1 MSLAIVL
8 PRTSASPAT
17 DSPEDLGPFIKHLQ
31 DSPARKII
39 FFDESLVGYVV
50 HASESKTDASTVYL
64 NVSILPGDASDG
76 AEREYT
82 TDDDSFAANFSIAST
97 TLDASS
103 IVILGHYAPESTYYT
118 AWKFELPITYPRKK
132 FSDPKI
138 RLSCFFGAD
147 SDDSVTS
154 ESPTVTETVLP
165 DLTPGHHRDLFL
177 ELNGLVVDEGNR
189 EFHLSSAFLERHLS
203 EETIVESP
211 LESHHETTSSSEALK
226 ATLTLPVTVS
236 LVIKLKST
244 KPAGRNNVLLA
255 TLNIESSE
263 ELSRIFQHYGSSQ
276 DYYFNIL
283 GLSMDFKFGTIH
295 EFLAQDFPIRYRS
308 MDSINLTYK
317 LVNNEVVDKEAAEGG
332 QSSKPINI
340 NLILQVQRRI
350 LDSGAFENVS
360 SIITTNWLPYLDFS
374 INAPPINNSLKLS
387 PFLQSQTTLQQ
398 QQPTLLSRPVLAV
411 NTRKLAVMNN
421 VYKLKAAQRGSS
433 AAAPASV
440 SLPAVSSFSPA
451 SRIAS
456 YSSSSVTVN
465 LATNNNST
473 LSGLKLTFKGKLS
486 IRLGEI
492 VSWKLQAINNS
503 STNKLNLSLIVQDPM
518 TFSQAYGAG
527 PGPGNNSSSNLL
539 GGSGVENPTDVLVYS
554 GMQLLQLYNGLKLA
568 TSGVIILN
576 NDIRIGPI
584 EANSVFETE
593 IKLIGIAKGIFN
605 LDGIKIFDI
614 GSGGGIDFGKL
625 VEVFVV

>member
-1 MSLAIVL
+1 MSLAIVV
-8 PRTSASPAT
+8 PGSPAPSVA
-17 DSPEDLGPFIKHLQ
+17 DSQQDLYPFVKHLQ
-31 DSPARKII
+31 DAPGRRII
-39 FFDESLVGYVV
+39 FFDESLVGYVL
-50 HASESKTDASTVYL
+50 HTSETKTDASTVYL
-64 NVSILPGDASDG
+64 NVSILPGDALDG
-76 AEREYT
+76 AERGT
-82 TDDDSFAANFSIAST
+82 TTEDESFATNFSIAST
-97 TLDASS
+97 TLDATSM
-103 IVILGHYAPESTYYT
+103 VVLGNYGPENTYYT
-118 AWKFELPITYPRKK
+118 VWKFEVPITYPRKK

-138 RLSCFFGAD
+138 LLSCFFGTEPDD
-147 SDDSVTS
+147 SDKS
-154 ESPTVTETVLP
+154 ETPTVTETVLP
-165 DLTPGHHRDLFL
+165 DLRPGHHRDLFL
-177 ELNGLVVDEGNR
+177 ELNGLLVGDGGR

-211 LESHHETTSSSEALK
+211 RESHPEVTSSSDTLK
-226 ATLTLPVTVS
+226 ATLSLPVTVS

-263 ELSRIFQHYGSSQ
+263 ELARIFQHHGSSQ

-283 GLSMDFKFGTIH
+283 GLTMDFKFGTIH
-295 EFLAQDFPIRYRS
+295 EYHAQDFPIRYRF

-317 LVNNEVVDKEAAEGG
+317 LINNEVMDKEAEGG
-332 QSSKPINI
+332 QTSKPINI
-340 NLILQVQRRI
+340 NLILQVQRRA
-350 LDSGAFENVS
+350 LDTEKFENVS
-360 SIITTNWLPYLDFS
+360 QIITTNWLPYLDFS

-387 PFLQSQTTLQQ
+387 PFLQSQTTLQPPQ
-398 QQPTLLSRPVLAV
+398 QMLLSRTVLAI

-421 VYKLKAAQRGSS
+421 VYKLKAAQRGPSTT
-433 AAAPASV
+433 APAAV
-440 SLPAVSSFSPA
+440 SLPIVSSHPSA
-451 SRIAS
+451 TRVAS

-486 IRLGEI
+486 IGLGEI
-492 VSWKLQAINNS
+492 ISWKLQAINNS

-554 GMQLLQLYNGLKLA
+554 GTQLLQLYNGLKLA

-593 IKLIGIAKGIFN
+593 IKLIGISKGIFN

-614 GSGGGIDFGKL
+614 GSGDGIDFGKL